1 MVNGIDKK
9 AITGLR
15 PIKSAVLPAGMDP
28 KMAPMAIREPTHEPW
43 SAVIL
48 IFEFVDNSMGIA
60 GDIHASTVP
69 TANVPT
75 VAAMRR

>member
-1 MVNGIDKK
+1 MMNGSGRKVM
-9 AITGLR
+9 TGLR

-28 KMAPMAIREPTHEPW
+28 KMAPMAIREPTHDPW
-43 SAVIL
+43 SAVIF
-48 IFEFVDNSMGIA
+48 IFEFADNSMGIA

-69 TANVPT
+69 TANGPT

>member
-1 MVNGIDKK
+1 MVKGTGRK
-9 AITGLR
+9 AMTGFR
-15 PIKSAVLPAGMDP
+15 PIKSAVLPAGIDP
-28 KMAPMAIREPTHEPW
+28 KMAPMAIREPTHDPW

-48 IFEFVDNSMGIA
+48 IFESADNSMGIA

-69 TANVPT
+69 TANGPR